1 MNRIEKNIYYLNI
14 ATSVSERSTCIRRN
28 YGAVIVK
35 DDIIVATG
43 YNGSAR
49 GEVNCCDTGECYR
62 EQHGIPH
69 GERYELCKAVHAEM
83 NAIIQAGYEKTKG
96 ATLYLAGCDI
106 AKDENGDATFIPL
119 NKPRPCKMC
128 WRAIKNAGILKVVA
142 GLPIPTKDAYDV
154 LFTNEEEENEEIS

>member
-1 MNRIEKNIYYLNI
+1 MNRIEKNIYYLSI
-14 ATSVSERSTCIRRN
+14 AESVSERSTCIRRN

-96 ATLYLAGCDI
+96 ATLYLAGCDVT
-106 AKDENGDATFIPL
+106 KKEKLD
-119 NKPRPCKMC
+119 KPRPCKMC
-128 WRAIKNAGILKVVA
+128 WRAIKNAGILKVIA
-142 GLPIPTKDAYDV
+142 GLPLPIEDAYDV